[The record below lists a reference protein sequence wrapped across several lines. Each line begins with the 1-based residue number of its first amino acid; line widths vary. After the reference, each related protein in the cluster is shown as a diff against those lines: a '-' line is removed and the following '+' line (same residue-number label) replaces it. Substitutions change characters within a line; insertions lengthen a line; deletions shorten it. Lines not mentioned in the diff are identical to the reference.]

1 MAYSTANRPY
11 LTVATVGGGF
21 AGGSSDVG
29 GARWAYRSTDILATV
44 VTTGYFTDGHKMGM
58 RAGDIVEFIRLSSA
72 GTLVPVALHSLCVS
86 SVSTNGAS
94 PTVLGSSS
102 S

>member
-1 MAYSTANRPY
+1 MTYSTANRPY
-11 LTVATVGGGF
+11 LTVTPVGGGF
-21 AGGSSDVG
+21 NAGSSDVG
-29 GARWAYRSTDILATV
+29 GARWAYRSTELLATV
-44 VTTGYFTDGHKMGM
+44 VTTGYFTDGHKLGM
-58 RAGDIVEFIRLSSA
+58 RPGDIVEFIRLSSA